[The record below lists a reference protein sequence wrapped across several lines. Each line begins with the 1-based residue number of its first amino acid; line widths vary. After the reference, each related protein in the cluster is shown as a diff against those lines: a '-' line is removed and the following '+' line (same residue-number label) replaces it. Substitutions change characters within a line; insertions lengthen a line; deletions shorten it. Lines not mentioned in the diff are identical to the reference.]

1 MKEFRLLNP
10 DEIEVR
16 VSHTSKNFKRAM
28 LLLYKDARCDM
39 KILDETLGITG
50 WQRSHEVI
58 NGQLFCNVSIYD
70 EDKKEWIK
78 KQDVGVESFSEAEK
92 GRASDAFKRACF
104 NVGIGRE
111 LYTAPIIWVEDI
123 SGTNTKSAW
132 KWKKYRVKEVGYDEN
147 RKIDSLVIEEYFK
160 YKWQEVFRFPTIS
173 YSNKNHQK
181 NNYKKVNQDKDYWA
195 LAHHERVPGGK
206 YKDLTYVEV
215 EKENP
220 AMINHWYDKAKNN
233 QEIELMKI
241 MEAVINSRGI
251 ENELSLFNQ

>member
-16 VSHTSKNFKRAM
+16 VSHTTKDFKKAM

-111 LYTAPIIWVEDI
+111 LYTAPDIWVEDI
-123 SGTNTKSAW
+123 SGTNTKDTW
-132 KWKKYRVKEVGYDEN
+132 KWKKYRVKEVCYDEN
-147 RKIDSLVIEEYFK
+147 RKIDTLVIEEYFK
-160 YKWQEVFRFPTIS
+160 YKWQEVFRFPKNNYS
-173 YSNKNHQK
+173 YNNHQK
-181 NNYKKVNQDKDYWA
+181 NNYEKVNQDKDYWA
-195 LAHHERVPGGK
+195 MAHHERVTSGEYEGVT
-206 YKDLTYVEV
+206 LIEV
-215 EKENP
+215 EKDNP
-220 AMINHWYDKAKNN
+220 SMIDEWYKLCPDGEKK
-233 QEIELMKI
+233 KI
-241 MEAVINSRGI
+241 LRAIIASRK
-251 ENELSLFNQ
+251 

>member
-16 VSHTSKNFKRAM
+16 VSHTSKDFKKAM

-104 NVGIGRE
+104 NLGIGRE
-111 LYTAPIIWVEDI
+111 LYTAPDIWVADI
-123 SGTNTKSAW
+123 SGENTKNAW
-132 KWKKYRVKEVGYDEN
+132 KWKKYRVKEVGYDED
-147 RKIDSLVIEEYFK
+147 RKINELVIEEYYKF
-160 YKWQEVFRFPTIS
+160 KWQEVFRFP
-173 YSNKNHQK
+173 K
-181 NNYKKVNQDKDYWA
+181 NNYSNNNYQNSNRNKSNQDKDKDYWA
-195 LAHHERVPGGK
+195 MANHERVTSGEFEG
-206 YKDLTYVEV
+206 LTLIEV
-215 EKENP
+215 EKDNP
-220 AMINHWYDKAKNN
+220 VVIDQWYKLCPAGDKKKM
-233 QEIELMKI
+233 L
-241 MEAVINSRGI
+241 EAIIGSRK
-251 ENELSLFNQ
+251 

>member
-16 VSHTSKNFKRAM
+16 VSHTTKDFKKAM

-111 LYTAPIIWVEDI
+111 LYTAPVIWVEDI
-123 SGTNTKSAW
+123 SGTNTKDAW
-132 KWKKYRVKEVGYDEN
+132 KWKNYRVKEVDYNEN

-160 YKWQEVFRFPTIS
+160 YKWQEVFRFPKNNYS
-173 YSNKNHQK
+173 YNNHQK
-181 NNYKKVNQDKDYWA
+181 NNYEKVNQDKDYWA
-195 LAHHERVPGGK
+195 MAHHERVTSGEYEGVT
-206 YKDLTYVEV
+206 LIEV
-215 EKENP
+215 EKDNP
-220 AMINHWYDKAKNN
+220 SMIDEWYKLCPDGEKK
-233 QEIELMKI
+233 KI
-241 MEAVINSRGI
+241 LRAIIASRK
-251 ENELSLFNQ
+251 

>member
-16 VSHTSKNFKRAM
+16 VSHTTKDFKKAM

-39 KILDETLGITG
+39 KILDETIGITG

-111 LYTAPIIWVEDI
+111 LYTAPVIWIEDI
-123 SGTNTKSAW
+123 SGTNTKDAW

-147 RKIDSLVIEEYFK
+147 RKIDNLVIEEYFK
-160 YKWQEVFRFPTIS
+160 YKWQEVFRFPKNNYS
-173 YSNKNHQK
+173 YNNHQK
-181 NNYKKVNQDKDYWA
+181 NNYEKVNQDKDYWA
-195 LAHHERVPGGK
+195 MAHHERVTSGEYEGVT
-206 YKDLTYVEV
+206 LIEV
-215 EKENP
+215 EKDNP
-220 AMINHWYDKAKNN
+220 SMIDEWYKLCPDGEKK
-233 QEIELMKI
+233 KI
-241 MEAVINSRGI
+241 LRAIIASRK
-251 ENELSLFNQ
+251 

>member
-1 MKEFRLLNP
+1 MKEFRLLNS

-16 VSHTSKNFKRAM
+16 VSHTSKDFKKAM

-111 LYTAPIIWVEDI
+111 LYTAPDIWVADI
-123 SGTNTKSAW
+123 SGENTKNAW
-132 KWKKYRVKEVGYDEN
+132 KRKKYRVKEIGYDD
-147 RKIDSLVIEEYFK
+147 RKISNLVIEEYYKF
-160 YKWQEVFRFPTIS
+160 KWQEVYRFPKTN
-173 YSNKNHQK
+173 YPNNKQKRQSNPKQDNEQEVKHMFSLANDAGIK
-181 NNYKKVNQDKDYWA
+181 PAKIAEKMMIDFKKSKTA
-195 LAHHERVPGGK
+195 
-206 YKDLTYVEV
+206 DLTS
-215 EKENP
+215 
-220 AMINHWYDKAKNN
+220 D
-233 QEIELMKI
+233 EIKQLVAWISQISFEG
-241 MEAVINSRGI
+241 VS
-251 ENELSLFNQ
+251 

>member
-16 VSHTSKNFKRAM
+16 VSHTSKDFKRAM

-111 LYTAPIIWVEDI
+111 LYTAPVIWVEDI
-123 SGTNTKSAW
+123 SGTNTKDTW
-132 KWKKYRVKEVGYDEN
+132 KWKKYRVKEIGYDD
-147 RKIDSLVIEEYFK
+147 RKISSLVIEEYYKF
-160 YKWQEVFRFPTIS
+160 KWQEVYRFPKTN
-173 YSNKNHQK
+173 YPNNKK
-181 NNYKKVNQDKDYWA
+181 NNNKKANQDKDYWA
-195 LAHHERVPGGK
+195 LAHHERVTSGEFEG
-206 YKDLTYVEV
+206 LTLIEV
-215 EKENP
+215 EKDNP
-220 AMINHWYDKAKNN
+220 AVIDEWYKLCPAGDKKMILKA
-233 QEIELMKI
+233 II
-241 MEAVINSRGI
+241 DSRK
-251 ENELSLFNQ
+251 

>member
-1 MKEFRLLNP
+1 MKDFRLLNP

-16 VSHTSKNFKRAM
+16 VSHTSKDYKKAM

-111 LYTAPIIWVEDI
+111 LYTAPDIWVEDI
-123 SGTNTKSAW
+123 SGSSTKNAW
-132 KWKKYRVKEVGYDEN
+132 KYKKYRVKEIGYDD
-147 RKIDSLVIEEYFK
+147 RKINRIVIEEYYNF
-160 YKWQEVFRFPTIS
+160 KWQEVFRYPKKGYTS
-173 YSNKNHQK
+173 KNSNNR
-181 NNYKKVNQDKDYWA
+181 NNNDLEKSQSKPKQDNEQEVIHMFSLANQAGIKPAEIAEKMMIDFKKSKTA
-195 LAHHERVPGGK
+195 
-206 YKDLTYVEV
+206 DLTS
-215 EKENP
+215 
-220 AMINHWYDKAKNN
+220 D
-233 QEIELMKI
+233 EIKHLVAWISQISFEGM
-241 MEAVINSRGI
+241 N
-251 ENELSLFNQ
+251 

>member
-16 VSHTSKNFKRAM
+16 VSHTSKDFKRAM

-111 LYTAPIIWVEDI
+111 LYTAPTIWVEDI
-123 SGTNTKSAW
+123 SGTNTKNAW
-132 KWKKYRVKEVGYDEN
+132 KWKKYRVKEVGYDDD
-147 RKIDSLVIEEYFK
+147 RKIKKLVIEENYNFR
-160 YKWQEVFRFPTIS
+160 WQEVYRFPKTN
-173 YSNKNHQK
+173 YSNNNHQK
-181 NNYKKVNQDKDYWA
+181 NNNKKANQDIDYRA
-195 LAHHERVPGGK
+195 LAHHERVPAGK
-206 YKDLTYVEV
+206 YKDMTYIEV
-215 EKENP
+215 EKANST
-220 AMINHWYDKAKNN
+220 MIDYWYEKAQKN
-233 QEIELMKI
+233 QQLELERI
-241 MEAVINSRGI
+241 MEAIIKIRGLKE
-251 ENELSLFNQ
+251 ENFLE

>member
-1 MKEFRLLNP
+1 MKDFRLLNP

-16 VSHTSKNFKRAM
+16 VSHTSKDFKKAM

-50 WQRSHEVI
+50 WQRTHEVI

-111 LYTAPIIWVEDI
+111 LYTAPDIWVEDI
-123 SGTNTKSAW
+123 SGQNTKNAW
-132 KWKKYRVKEVGYDEN
+132 KWKKYRVKEVGYDED
-147 RKIDSLVIEEYFK
+147 RKINELVIEEY
-160 YKWQEVFRFPTIS
+160 YKFNWQEVFRYPNRGYTS
-173 YSNKNHQK
+173 KNSNNR
-181 NNYKKVNQDKDYWA
+181 NNNDLENRQVKPKQYNKQEVKHMFNLASEAGIKPAKIAEKMMIDFKKSKTA
-195 LAHHERVPGGK
+195 
-206 YKDLTYVEV
+206 DLTS
-215 EKENP
+215 
-220 AMINHWYDKAKNN
+220 D
-233 QEIELMKI
+233 EIKQLVSWI
-241 MEAVINSRGI
+241 SQ
-251 ENELSLFNQ
+251 LSFEGVN

>member
-16 VSHTSKNFKRAM
+16 VSHTSKDFKKAM

-104 NVGIGRE
+104 NLGIGRE
-111 LYTAPIIWVEDI
+111 LYTAPDIWVADI
-123 SGTNTKSAW
+123 SGENTKNAW
-132 KWKKYRVKEVGYDEN
+132 KWKKYRVKEIGYDD
-147 RKIDSLVIEEYFK
+147 RKISSLVIEEYYKF
-160 YKWQEVFRFPTIS
+160 KWQEVYRFPKTN
-173 YSNKNHQK
+173 YPNNKK
-181 NNYKKVNQDKDYWA
+181 NNNKKANQDKDYWA
-195 LAHHERVPGGK
+195 MAHQERVTSGEFEG
-206 YKDLTYVEV
+206 LTLIEV
-215 EKENP
+215 EKDNP
-220 AMINHWYDKAKNN
+220 AVIDEWYKLCPAGNKKMMLKA
-233 QEIELMKI
+233 II
-241 MEAVINSRGI
+241 DSRK
-251 ENELSLFNQ
+251 

>member
-16 VSHTSKNFKRAM
+16 VSHTSKDFKKAM

-39 KILDETLGITG
+39 KILDETLGIAG

-111 LYTAPIIWVEDI
+111 LYTAPDIWVEDI
-123 SGTNTKSAW
+123 SGSNTKNAW
-132 KWKKYRVKEVGYDEN
+132 KWEKYRVKEIGYDD
-147 RKIDSLVIEEYFK
+147 RKISSLVIEEYYK
-160 YKWQEVFRFPTIS
+160 YKWQEVYRFPKTN
-173 YSNKNHQK
+173 YPNNNKK
-181 NNYKKVNQDKDYWA
+181 ANQGKDYWA
-195 LAHHERVPGGK
+195 MAHHERVTSGEFEG
-206 YKDLTYVEV
+206 LALIEV
-215 EKENP
+215 EKDNP
-220 AMINHWYDKAKNN
+220 AVIDGWYKLCPAGDKKMMLKA
-233 QEIELMKI
+233 II
-241 MEAVINSRGI
+241 DSRK
-251 ENELSLFNQ
+251 

>member
-1 MKEFRLLNP
+1 MKDFRLLHP

-16 VSHTSKNFKRAM
+16 VSHTSKDFKKAM

-70 EDKKEWIK
+70 EDKKEWIT

-111 LYTAPIIWVEDI
+111 LYTAPDIWVEDI
-123 SGTNTKSAW
+123 SGSNTKNAW
-132 KWKKYRVKEVGYDEN
+132 KWKKYRVKEVGYDED
-147 RKIDSLVIEEYFK
+147 RKINELVIEENHRF
-160 YKWQEVFRFPTIS
+160 KWQEVFRYP
-173 YSNKNHQK
+173 
-181 NNYKKVNQDKDYWA
+181 KKVYTRTNSNN
-195 LAHHERVPGGK
+195 RNN
-206 YKDLTYVEV
+206 KDLENRQVKPKQDNEQEV
-215 EKENP
+215 IHMFNLANQVGIKPAEISEKM
-220 AMINHWYDKAKNN
+220 MIDFKKSKTADLTSD
-233 QEIELMKI
+233 EIKQLVAWISQISFEGMD
-241 MEAVINSRGI
+241 
-251 ENELSLFNQ
+251 

>member
-16 VSHTSKNFKRAM
+16 VSHTSKDFKKAM

-70 EDKKEWIK
+70 DDKKEWIT

-111 LYTAPIIWVEDI
+111 LYTAPDIWVEDI
-123 SGTNTKSAW
+123 SGSNTKNAW
-132 KWKKYRVKEVGYDEN
+132 KWKNYRVKEIGYDD
-147 RKIDSLVIEEYFK
+147 RKISSLVIEEYYKF
-160 YKWQEVFRFPTIS
+160 KWQEVFRFP
-173 YSNKNHQK
+173 K
-181 NNYKKVNQDKDYWA
+181 NNYSNNNYQNSNRKKSNQDKDYWA
-195 LAHHERVPGGK
+195 VAHHERVPGGK
-206 YKDLTYVEV
+206 YKDLTYIEV
-215 EKENP
+215 EKENA
-220 AMINHWYDKAKNN
+220 AMIDHWYEKAKKN
-233 QEIELMKI
+233 QELELIKI
-241 MEAVINSRGI
+241 MEAIIDKRGMK
-251 ENELSLFNQ
+251 EESFLE

>member
-16 VSHTSKNFKRAM
+16 VSHTSKDFKKAM

-58 NGQLFCNVSIYD
+58 NSQLFCNVSIYD
-70 EDKKEWIK
+70 EDKKEWIT

-111 LYTAPIIWVEDI
+111 LYTAPDIWVEDI
-123 SGTNTKSAW
+123 SGSNTKNAW
-132 KWKKYRVKEVGYDEN
+132 KRKKYRVKEIGYDD
-147 RKIDSLVIEEYFK
+147 RKINSLVIEEYYKF
-160 YKWQEVFRFPTIS
+160 KWQEVFRFP
-173 YSNKNHQK
+173 K
-181 NNYKKVNQDKDYWA
+181 NNYSNNNYQNSNRIKVNQDKDKDYWA
-195 LAHHERVPGGK
+195 VAHHERVPGGK
-206 YKDLTYVEV
+206 YKDLTYIEV
-215 EKENP
+215 EKENA
-220 AMINHWYDKAKNN
+220 AMIDHWYEKAKNN

-241 MEAVINSRGI
+241 MEAIIDKRGMKE
-251 ENELSLFNQ
+251 ENFLD